1 MEFLITLITT
11 VLLLLIPTITSSQ
24 YLGNNLLTNRK
35 IFQKQETI
43 SSYAVVF
50 DAGSTGSRIHVYHF
64 DQNLDLLHI
73 GKDVEYFNK
82 VTKTFLHHIF
92 LLFFITMK
100 LLSTNELKYNKK
112 VKCIWSKFESNTFD
126 FLLIFKMEGV
136 YICM

>member
-1 MEFLITLITT
+1 MEFQITLITT
-11 VLLLLIPTITSSQ
+11 VLLLLMPAITSSQ

-73 GKDVEYFNK
+73 GKDVEFFNK
-82 VTKTFLHHIF
+82 VRITFFASHF
-92 LLFFITMK
+92 FVLLRYYKVT
-100 LLSTNELKYNKK
+100 SSDLKYNKK
-112 VKCIWSKFESNTFD
+112 FKYIWFKFES
-126 FLLIFKMEGV
+126 K
-136 YICM
+136 YI